1 MRCPNIAISR
11 NSLFRAMFI
20 GCCLTALC
28 FVYVKGEKNR
38 SSRERLVNI
47 PLVQTSN
54 ESPSQPI
61 SIVPLCEPVLDIP
74 KERVDLL
81 ISRLV
86 LRSSPTL
93 SEVLH
98 ALPVFGSETRFVS
111 SKVGERVRALDLLLN
126 ADCSEKVLGVP
137 SCRASRYGARFSL
150 VDPLHLGTNQTGAE
164 SHPGQA
170 LAVLA
175 GIGIPLAQSIKL
187 AGDKTATLQIVLDD
201 LKANFVWEGEIFWDA
216 IALALYV
223 PPLRAWKNKFGQ
235 EFTFDQLTE
244 ELLQRSPGESPCG
257 GTHRLI
263 TLTVILRVDD
273 QRSILSPT
281 VRERVIRHLSEVVAL
296 LTRIQRQDGSW
307 DAKWVEA
314 LTGVTN
320 SHPIRIDSETER
332 VMVTGHH
339 LEWFVLLPENLRPE
353 TSTIIRA
360 GDWLFS
366 TSLHLSEDAGWVRQ
380 WYCPL
385 SHAARMI
392 RQLSARRAEGHSR

>member
-1 MRCPNIAISR
+1 
-11 NSLFRAMFI
+11 
-20 GCCLTALC
+20 
-28 FVYVKGEKNR
+28 
-38 SSRERLVNI
+38 
-47 PLVQTSN
+47 
-54 ESPSQPI
+54 
-61 SIVPLCEPVLDIP
+61 
-74 KERVDLL
+74 
-81 ISRLV
+81 
-86 LRSSPTL
+86 
-93 SEVLH
+93 
-98 ALPVFGSETRFVS
+98 
-111 SKVGERVRALDLLLN
+111 
-126 ADCSEKVLGVP
+126 
-137 SCRASRYGARFSL
+137 
-150 VDPLHLGTNQTGAE
+150 
-164 SHPGQA
+164 
-170 LAVLA
+170 VLA
-175 GIGIPLAQSIKL
+175 GIGIPLAQSIKP